1 MALTARQ
8 KKGIG
13 YLVGAAI
20 LALAGAAL
28 LIWTA
33 TPTWVPTVL
42 NVAVAVAA
50 VLGITVIA
58 VPDTT

>member
-1 MALTARQ
+1 MALTVRQ
-8 KKGIG
+8 RKGIG
-13 YLVGAAI
+13 YLVSAGI

-33 TPTWVPTVL
+33 TPAWIPVVL

-50 VLGITVIA
+50 VLGVTVVA
-58 VPDTT
+58 TPET

>member
-1 MALTARQ
+1 MALTDRQ
-8 KKGIG
+8 KKGVG
-13 YLVGAAI
+13 YLVSAVI

-33 TPTWVPTVL
+33 TPAWIPVVL

-50 VLGITVIA
+50 VLGIVVVAT
-58 VPDTT
+58 PET